1 MNENRRTFKYKII
14 AYHKV
19 NTNRL
24 LLYKM
29 WANRRL
35 TSLKITEGNK

>member
-1 MNENRRTFKYKII
+1 MSENIRTLKYKNITN
-14 AYHKV
+14 HKV

-24 LLYKM
+24 LLYEM

-35 TSLKITEGNK
+35 TSLKIAEGNK